1 MTTAGSS
8 PAWDAAQRGL
18 FTDALVRAFEMARDD
33 AQEIANAVL
42 ERFQSGDEVDDETL
56 DADLRSVF
64 YTLEG
69 KRMLSFRR
77 VEYTREDGDKR
88 RAFYWKLR
96 SDGLIREIP
105 IDTGASDVDVYAALP
120 ADAWHHRT
128 AA

>member
-1 MTTAGSS
+1 MNA
-8 PAWDAAQRGL
+8 AWDAAQRGL
-18 FTDALVRAFEMARDD
+18 FTAALVRAFEMTRED

-42 ERFQSGDEVDDETL
+42 ERFRDGDEVDDETL

-77 VEYTREDGDKR
+77 VEYTREDGDRR

-105 IDTGASDVDVYAALP
+105 VDTGEADVDVYAALP
-120 ADAWHHRT
+120 ADAWRHT
-128 AA
+128 AGA

>member
-1 MTTAGSS
+1 MTERAGST
-8 PAWDAAQRGL
+8 PFFAMHGIRKAAIL
-18 FTDALVRAFEMARDD
+18 LVSLGDEVSAE
-33 AQEIANAVL
+33 VL

-105 IDTGASDVDVYAALP
+105 VDTGERDVDVYASLP
-120 ADAWHHRT
+120 ADAWRHT
-128 AA
+128 AGA

>member
-1 MTTAGSS
+1 MSALDPRALTEAL
-8 PAWDAAQRGL
+8 QR
-18 FTDALVRAFEMARDD
+18 TFEMEPQDAR
-33 AQEIANAVL
+33 EIADAVL
-42 ERFQSGDEVDDETL
+42 ARFAEGDEVDDETL

-96 SDGLIREIP
+96 PEALHERAPVEIP
-105 IDTGASDVDVYAALP
+105 VETDVYASLP
-120 ADAWHHRT
+120 ADAWRH
-128 AA
+128 AAHAS

>member
-1 MTTAGSS
+1 MNAPWG
-8 PAWDAAQRGL
+8 DAHRGL
-18 FTDALVRAFEMARDD
+18 FTDALVRAFEMEQAD
-33 AQEIANAVL
+33 AQEIADAVL
-42 ERFQSGDEVDDETL
+42 ERFQNGEEVDDETL

-96 SDGLIREIP
+96 EDGLVREVP
-105 IDTGASDVDVYAALP
+105 VNAGETEIDIYASLP
-120 ADAWHHRT
+120 ADAWHHK
-128 AA
+128 AGAGA